1 MRDPLDLDLHLLD
14 RQVVDRDGE
23 PVVKV
28 DDVEFTLG
36 NDGELRLTALLAGP
50 EALGRRLGGRLGLW
64 VAAAGRR
71 LRRGLAEPPRIPIED
86 VAEIA
91 DPIRLH
97 LHRDDLSFPHSEAWV
112 RERVVDRLPGRG
124 RT

>member
-1 MRDPLDLDLHLLD
+1 MRDSLDLDLHLLD

-28 DDVEFTLG
+28 DDVEFTLDD
-36 NDGELRLTALLAGP
+36 DGTLRLTALLAGP
-50 EALGRRLGGRLGLW
+50 EALGRRLGGRLGQW
-64 VAAAGRR
+64 VAAVGHR
-71 LRRGLAEPPRIPIED
+71 LRPDLAEPPRIPIED
-86 VAEIA
+86 VAEIG

-97 LHRDDLSFPHSEAWV
+97 AHRDELSFPRSEAWV
-112 RERVVDRLPGRG
+112 RERVIDRLPGRE